1 MNNVNRYLFQNPY
14 LRTNSLI
21 ESERGLQQD
30 LFDELIINNGI
41 TVWYVPRKLN
51 NVDEI
56 LGEDMLS
63 SFDVV
68 FPIPAYWTNNSDF
81 DGNQAMSSY
90 NIGLFNNYNL
100 QLFVSQVHWQKY
112 VDQDLYK
119 ELNKDFIER
128 IENPY
133 NIKWQPSEG
142 DLIVFKTDDNNLT
155 TPEIWEIRYANN
167 AKLQAFMGWYGWEI
181 YCELFTYT
189 HEDTNTELEELE
201 KLSAEF
207 SHDLLDI
214 SRENEMGHTSDAY
227 GDREIFKEKSEEI
240 LIPKNKNNLD
250 KILRGYK

>member
-1 MNNVNRYLFQNPY
+1 MNNVDRYKFQNPY

-21 ESERGLQQD
+21 ESERVLQQD
-30 LFDELIINNGI
+30 LFDELIINSGI

-100 QLFVSQVHWQKY
+100 QLFVSQAHWQKY

-128 IENPY
+128 IKNPY
-133 NIKWQPSEG
+133 DIKWQPSEG
-142 DLIVFKTDDNNLT
+142 DLIIFKTDDNNLT

-167 AKLQAFMGWYGWEI
+167 AKLQSFMGWYGWEI

-189 HEDTNTELEELE
+189 HEDTNTDFAELENLT
-201 KLSAEF
+201 ADF

-214 SRENEMGHTSDAY
+214 ARQNEMGYTSDAY
-227 GDREIFKEKSEEI
+227 GDREVFTEKSEEL
-240 LIPKNKNNLD
+240 LIPKNKGSLD
-250 KILRGYK
+250 KILRGGK